1 VAEHTLE
8 TLMTQHHFE
17 THGPVELFVEI
28 GKGTVDVTATET
40 TESRV
45 DIAGRDADEVDVR
58 QSGNQ
63 ISVVAPRQRS
73 GFFGGDSKLDV
84 TITVPLNSD
93 LVVKTG
99 SADISVNG
107 TVGSSK
113 LKTGSGDV
121 RTDDLDGPALV
132 ETGSG
137 DIDIQVANAELRVK
151 SGSGHVRVRHAESAV
166 AASTGSG
173 DVEIGTS
180 NGPAAV
186 KTGSGDLKVVDAN
199 TDVSLVTGS
208 GDLLVGTAHRGRF
221 TMKGASGDVHIGIPA
236 GLPVW
241 TDVSTLSGSIRSNL
255 ESAGEPAEG
264 ADHVELRAKTVSGD
278 IVLTQV

>member
-8 TLMTQHHFE
+8 TVMTQYHFE
-17 THGPVELFVEI
+17 THEPVDLFVEL
-28 GKGTVDVTATET
+28 GKGRVDITATDT

-45 DIAGRDADEVDVR
+45 EIAGRDADQVEVD
-58 QSGNQ
+58 QSGRQ
-63 ISVVAPRQRS
+63 ISVVAPRQRA
-73 GFFGGDSKLDV
+73 GFLGGDGRLDV
-84 TITVPLNSD
+84 TIAVPLESD
-93 LVVKTG
+93 VFVKTG
-99 SADISVNG
+99 SADVTVTG
-107 TVGSSK
+107 TVGTTK
-113 LKTGSGDV
+113 IKTGSGDV
-121 RTDDLDGPALV
+121 RTDDLAGPALV

-137 DIDIQVANAELRVK
+137 DVDVKVASAELRVK
-151 SGSGHVRVRHAESAV
+151 SGSGGVRVGHAESAV

-186 KTGSGDLKVVDAN
+186 KTGSGDLKVIDAN

-255 ESAGEPAEG
+255 ESAGEPVEG

>member
-1 VAEHTLE
+1 MA
-8 TLMTQHHFE
+8 QHHFE
-17 THGPVELFVEI
+17 THEPVDLFVEF
-28 GKGTVDVTATET
+28 GKGRVDITAADTTET
-40 TESRV
+40 SV
-45 DIAGRDADEVDVR
+45 DIAGRDADEVEVE
-58 QSGNQ
+58 QSGRQ
-63 ISVVAPRQRS
+63 ISVVAPRQRA
-73 GFFGGDSKLDV
+73 GFFGGDSRLDV
-84 TITVPLNSD
+84 TITVPLGSE
-93 LVVKTG
+93 LFVKTG
-99 SADISVNG
+99 SADVTVKG
-107 TVGSSK
+107 TVGTSK
-113 LKTGSGDV
+113 IKTGSGDV
-121 RTDDLDGPALV
+121 RTDDLSGPALV

-151 SGSGHVRVRHAESAV
+151 SGSGGVRVRHAQSAV

-173 DVEIGTS
+173 DVEIGTT

-186 KTGSGDLKVVDAN
+186 KTGSGDLEVIDAN

-208 GDLLVGTAHRGRF
+208 GDLRVGTAHRGRF

-255 ESAGEPAEG
+255 ECALVPAEG

>member
-1 VAEHTLE
+1 MTEHL
-8 TLMTQHHFE
+8 FE
-17 THGPVELFVEI
+17 THEHVELYVEI
-28 GKGTVDVTATET
+28 GKGRVDITATET

-45 DIAGRDADEVDVR
+45 EINGRDADQVEVE
-58 QSGNQ
+58 QSGNR
-63 ISVVAPRQRS
+63 ISVVSPRQRS
-73 GFFGGDSKLDV
+73 GFFGGDSRLDV
-84 TITVPLNSD
+84 TVTVPLDSD
-93 LVVKTG
+93 LAVRTG
-99 SADISVNG
+99 SADITVSG
-107 TVGSSK
+107 TVGTSQ

-121 RTDDLDGPALV
+121 RTEDLSGPALV

-137 DIDIQVANAELRVK
+137 DVDIRVANAELRVK
-151 SGSGHVRVRHAESAV
+151 SGSGFVRVGHAESAV

-241 TDVSTLSGSIRSNL
+241 TDISTLSGSIRSSL
-255 ESAGEPAEG
+255 QSAGEPAEG
-264 ADHVELRAKTVSGD
+264 SDHVELRAKTVSGD

>member
-1 VAEHTLE
+1 VAEHILE
-8 TLMTQHHFE
+8 TVMAQHHFE
-17 THGPVELFVEI
+17 THEPVDLLVEVGKGRVEI
-28 GKGTVDVTATET
+28 IAADT

-45 DIAGRDADEVDVR
+45 EIAGRDADQVEVD
-58 QSGNQ
+58 QSGRQ
-63 ISVVAPRQRS
+63 ISVVSPRQRA
-73 GFFGGDSKLDV
+73 GFFGGDSRLYV
-84 TITVPLNSD
+84 SITVPLGSD
-93 LVVKTG
+93 LFVKTG
-99 SADISVNG
+99 SADVSVDG
-107 TVGSSK
+107 TVGTTRI
-113 LKTGSGDV
+113 KTGSGDV
-121 RTDDLDGPALV
+121 RTADISGPALV

-137 DIDIQVANAELRVK
+137 DIEIEVANAELRVK
-151 SGSGHVRVRHAESAV
+151 SGSGGVRVRHAESAV
-166 AASTGSG
+166 ATSTGSG
-173 DVEIGTS
+173 DVEIGTT

-208 GDLLVGTAHRGRF
+208 GDLRVGTAHRGRF

-241 TDVSTLSGSIRSNL
+241 TDVSTISGSIRSNL
-255 ESAGEPAEG
+255 ESAGEPADG

>member
-1 VAEHTLE
+1 
-8 TLMTQHHFE
+8 MTQHHFE
-17 THGPVELFVEI
+17 THEPVDLFVEI
-28 GKGTVDVTATET
+28 GKGTVAITATET

-45 DIAGRDADEVDVR
+45 EIDGRDADQVDVR

-73 GFFGGDSKLDV
+73 GFFGGDSRLDV
-84 TITVPLNSD
+84 AITVPLLSE
-93 LVVKTG
+93 LAVKTG
-99 SADISVNG
+99 SADINVAG
-107 TVGSSK
+107 TVGTSR

-121 RTDDLDGPALV
+121 STADLDGPAHV

-137 DIDIQVANAELRVK
+137 NVAIAVANAELRIK
-151 SGSGHVRVRHAESAV
+151 SGSGTVRVRHAESAV
-166 AASTGSG
+166 AVSTGSG
-173 DVEIGTS
+173 DVEIGTA

-199 TDVSLVTGS
+199 TDVSLATGS
-208 GDLLVGTAHRGRF
+208 GDLVVGTARRGRF

-236 GLPVW
+236 GVPVW
-241 TDVSTLSGSIRSNL
+241 TDISTLSGSIRSTL
-255 ESAGEPAEG
+255 QSAGEPAEG

-278 IVLTQV
+278 VVLTQV

>member
-1 VAEHTLE
+1 
-8 TLMTQHHFE
+8 MTQHHFE
-17 THGPVELFVEI
+17 THEPVDLFVEI
-28 GKGTVDVTATET
+28 GKGSVEVTATET

-45 DIAGRDADEVDVR
+45 DIAGRDAEQVTVE
-58 QSGNQ
+58 QSGKR

-84 TITVPLNSD
+84 TVTVPLHSE
-93 LVVKTG
+93 LAVRTG
-99 SADISVNG
+99 SADITVSG
-107 TVGSSK
+107 TVGTSQ
-113 LKTGSGDV
+113 LKSGSGDV
-121 RTDDLDGPALV
+121 RTDDLSGPALV

-137 DIDIQVANAELRVK
+137 DVDIQVANAELRVK
-151 SGSGHVRVRHAESAV
+151 SGSGRVRVGHAESAV

-208 GDLLVGTAHRGRF
+208 GDLMVGTAHRGRF

-241 TDVSTLSGSIRSNL
+241 TDISTLSGSIRSDL